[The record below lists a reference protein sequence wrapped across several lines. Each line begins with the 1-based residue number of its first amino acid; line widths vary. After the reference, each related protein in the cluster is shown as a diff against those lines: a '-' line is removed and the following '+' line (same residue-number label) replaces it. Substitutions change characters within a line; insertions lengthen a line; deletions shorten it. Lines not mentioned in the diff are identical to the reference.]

1 MFNETIQIIGNASIA
16 KSSAA
21 KMSPLRYI
29 TASMLAG
36 GFVGLGIIL
45 IFSIGAPFGAVS
57 SPAVKILMGVSF
69 GIALSLVIMAG
80 SELFTGQNMIAS
92 IGVATNKISLKDL
105 SLLWILSYIGNL
117 AGSLL
122 IAFFAVSGG
131 ILKNPAFHK
140 FINDIASVKMNA
152 PAADLFFKAILCN
165 ILVCLAVWM
174 SFKLKEEIAKLVMIF
189 WCLFAFI
196 SSGYEHSIANM
207 TLLSIPLM
215 GVPFDTVTWAG
226 FVRNIG
232 IVSLGNIVG
241 GLLIGLAYTY
251 ISIVPE
257 KIRKDGGEHRVISG
271 NT

>member
-1 MFNETIQIIGNASIA
+1 MFNETIQTIGNASIT
-16 KSSAA
+16 KSTAA
-21 KMSPLRYI
+21 KASPLRYTI
-29 TASMLAG
+29 ASMLAG

-45 IFSIGAPFGAVS
+45 IFSIGAPFSSVS

-80 SELFTGQNMIAS
+80 SELFTGLNMVAS
-92 IGVATNKISLKDL
+92 IGVAAKKITLKDL
-105 SLLWILSYIGNL
+105 SLLWILSFIGNL

-131 ILKNPAFHK
+131 ILKNPVFHE
-140 FINDIASVKMNA
+140 FINEIASIKMNA
-152 PAADLFFKAILCN
+152 PASDLFFKAILCN

-215 GVPFDTVTWAG
+215 GNPLDTVTWAG
-226 FVRNIG
+226 YARNIG

-251 ISIVPE
+251 ISIVPQKKE
-257 KIRKDGGEHRVISG
+257 RMG
-271 NT
+271 